1 MSLGL
6 PSPRRQT
13 GTYGASVAEG
23 RHIPV
28 AGPSITEL
36 EIKRVLE
43 AVAHAWYEDANRPVT
58 EFESAFARYVGRQH
72 AVSLPSCTAGLHLA
86 LAALGIGPGDE
97 VVVPEL
103 TWIAT
108 SAPISYVGAHPVFAD
123 VDPTSLCL
131 SAESVAACLTPR
143 TKAVIAVDLYGAMPD
158 MDGLAALAD
167 QAGIF
172 LIEDAAEALGSQV
185 GGQRAG
191 SFGTVSVFSF
201 HGSKT
206 LTTGEGGMLVTD
218 DDELL
223 QRVNV
228 LRDHGRRPGDRAFN
242 NAEVAFKYKMSGL
255 QAALGSAQLER
266 VDQLLEGKRHIHRWY
281 DDRLSGRA
289 DLQVHTSDNPGVVWW
304 MTSASIAPETGW
316 DKDRLQ
322 AALSRA
328 NIDTRPVFRP
338 LSSLPAY
345 SDTPEGRRARDAN
358 PVAHRVSPWA
368 INLPS
373 ALSLTETD
381 VHRVCDELSRV
392 LDSGAAFRRDD
403 TDTLGEGR

>member
-1 MSLGL
+1 VTESKH
-6 PSPRRQT
+6 
-13 GTYGASVAEG
+13 V
-23 RHIPV
+23 PV

-36 EIKRVLE
+36 EVRRVLD
-43 AVAHAWYEDANRPVT
+43 AVSHAWYDDANRPIVD
-58 EFESAFARYVGRQH
+58 FETAFARYIGREY

-97 VVVPEL
+97 VIVPDL

-108 SAPISYVGAHPVFAD
+108 SAPIGYVGATPVFAD

-131 SAESVAACLTPR
+131 TADSVAACLTSR

-158 MDGLAALAD
+158 MDALATLAEDSGLA
-167 QAGIF
+167 
-172 LIEDAAEALGSQV
+172 LIEDAAEALGSELN
-185 GGQRAG
+185 GRRAG
-191 SFGTVSVFSF
+191 SFGQVSVFSF

-218 DDELL
+218 DLDLL
-223 QRVNV
+223 QRVNI

-255 QAALGSAQLER
+255 QAALGAAQLER
-266 VDQLLEGKRHIHRWY
+266 VEELLAGKRRIHRWY
-281 DDRLSGRA
+281 EERLASYEDITIYA
-289 DLQVHTSDNPGVVWW
+289 SDNAGVVWW
-304 MTSASIAPETGW
+304 MTSAHISPATGW

-322 AALSRA
+322 EGLGRSK
-328 NIDTRPVFRP
+328 IDTRPIFRP

-345 SDTPEGRRARDAN
+345 CDSVEAAQARDRN
-358 PVAHRVSPWA
+358 RVAHEVSPWG

-373 ALSLTETD
+373 ALSLREED
-381 VHRVCDELSRV
+381 VQLVCDV
-392 LDSGAAFRRDD
+392 LTRLVGP
-403 TDTLGEGR
+403 